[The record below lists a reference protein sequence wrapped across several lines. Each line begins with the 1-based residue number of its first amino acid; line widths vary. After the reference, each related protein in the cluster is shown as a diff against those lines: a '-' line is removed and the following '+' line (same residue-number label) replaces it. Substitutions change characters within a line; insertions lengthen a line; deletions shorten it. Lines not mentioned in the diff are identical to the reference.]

1 MNIKDLD
8 TELLGAI
15 ARGWC
20 SKKNSS
26 KVMDGDLA
34 VAIAKEVQT
43 YISQSNQEI
52 VKGKTNYHIY
62 RNGDMVHIEHS
73 KTDSSGIGFSV
84 NQLDGIIQKLTQLKL
99 LVKNKE

>member
-1 MNIKDLD
+1 MNIKDLNKIQNFVD
-8 TELLGAI
+8 REVDLL
-15 ARGWC
+15 
-20 SKKNSS
+20 KLFNSI
-26 KVMDGDLA
+26 KTPQDL
-34 VAIAKEVQT
+34 QDLL
-43 YISQSNQEI
+43 SQSNQEI